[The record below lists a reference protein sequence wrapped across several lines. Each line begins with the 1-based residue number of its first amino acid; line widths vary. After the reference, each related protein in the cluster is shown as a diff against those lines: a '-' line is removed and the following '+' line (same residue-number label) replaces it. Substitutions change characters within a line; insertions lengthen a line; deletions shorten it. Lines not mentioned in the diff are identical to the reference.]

1 MNVIDNIIIGILAIS
16 VVYGLYHGFLQSV
29 FSVAAGLLSLGAAF
43 MFGPR
48 LANALLVQPQVT
60 NTLASYTDAIARV
73 GDFDLAS
80 TRVQGLSAN
89 VVDTVIKSVSLPEPI
104 AGILRDNL
112 TGEVFSGAG
121 LSTVNDYVS
130 STIVTVAL
138 QVMCFLAVFLAA
150 YLLLTFVLNLLRS
163 VTRFPILKQLDWLA
177 GGVLGLVR
185 GAVICYLI
193 LLLVP
198 LIQTIVPDEGLDT
211 LLAGSLLAPKFS
223 SITMF
228 LRVVKGG

>member
-1 MNVIDNIIIGILAIS
+1 MNVIDIIIIGVFFLS
-16 VVYGLYHGFLQSV
+16 VVYGLYHGFIQSV
-29 FSVAAGLLSLGAAF
+29 FSLAAGLLSVGAAF
-43 MFGPR
+43 LFGPR
-48 LANALLVQPQVT
+48 LAGALLGQPQIT
-60 NTLASYTDAIARV
+60 ATLASFTDAIARV
-73 GDFDLAS
+73 GDFDLAG

-112 TGEVFSGAG
+112 QGEVFSGAG
-121 LSTVNDYVS
+121 LNTVNDYVS

-138 QVMCFLAVFLAA
+138 QVLCFLAVFLAA
-150 YLLLTFVLNLLRS
+150 YLVLSLLLNLLRN

-177 GGVLGLVR
+177 GGVLGLAR
-185 GAVICYLI
+185 GAVVCYLL

-198 LIQTIVPDEGLDT
+198 LIQTIIPDEGLDR
-211 LLAGSLLAPKFS
+211 LMAGSLLAPKFS

-228 LRVVKGG
+228 LRVVRGG